1 VKLSL
6 RHVSI
11 RNDWKVHSSFYVCM
25 KYYCLSYL
33 YTFFLNGYLYTIKC
47 SLVQHICNIFLEN
60 PFILPPFDT
69 IGIFVYFSIN
79 CRLVQHIILKNI
91 MYISCFLI
99 LFFLYL
105 KYHWFCSFNWI
116 QAFFLVYLHLRFH
129 YLILEVV
136 FVTKIKNWRLLSIS
150 QEKLSFFMSYC
161 YLIRK

>member
-1 VKLSL
+1 MELRKNFFATDLCCPNIRCDGGMKGCACCCKWQKVAGEKLVKLSL

-105 KYHWFCSFNWI
+105 KYHWFCSFN
-116 QAFFLVYLHLRFH
+116 
-129 YLILEVV
+129 
-136 FVTKIKNWRLLSIS
+136 
-150 QEKLSFFMSYC
+150 
-161 YLIRK
+161 